1 MSIEN
6 MLWGAPRIHA
16 SVDHVVVLGETHLR
30 RILTKYAVYYNELRT
45 HRSLNKDAPIYAR
58 SSTWA
63 ASHLRLSSAASIT
76 TIAESS
82 FQYTHPSVLRIS
94 PTRRRPG
101 LSPRTNQ
108 NMHRVHVR
116 VVDVH
121 SIYLR
126 IEAGS
131 LECGHKRVSGGPK
144 SGFLAP
150 MDLDGYV

>member
-1 MSIEN
+1 
-6 MLWGAPRIHA
+6 MLWGAPRIHGERRPC
-16 SVDHVVVLGETHLR
+16 SCLGR
-30 RILTKYAVYYNELRT
+30 NALTPDSDEVCRLYNELRT
-45 HRSLNKDAPIYAR
+45 HRSLNKDAAIYAR

-63 ASHLRLSSAASIT
+63 ASHLRPSSAASVT

>member
-1 MSIEN
+1 M
-6 MLWGAPRIHA
+6 A

-45 HRSLNKDAPIYAR
+45 HRSLNKDAAIYAR

-63 ASHLRLSSAASIT
+63 ASHLRPSSAAFIT

>member
-1 MSIEN
+1 MSCGSRRGRSRKIWARCRSEPRDVCTET
-6 MLWGAPRIHA
+6 LSFPKIPSGAD
-16 SVDHVVVLGETHLR
+16 S
-30 RILTKYAVYYNELRT
+30 
-45 HRSLNKDAPIYAR
+45 RSLNKDAPIYAR

-63 ASHLRLSSAASIT
+63 ASHLRPSSAASIT

>member
-1 MSIEN
+1 LRICF
-6 MLWGAPRIHA
+6 GARRASMA

-30 RILTKYAVYYNELRT
+30 RILTRT

-63 ASHLRLSSAASIT
+63 ASHLRPSSAASIP

-116 VVDVH
+116 VVDVQ